1 MTLPAA
7 APASDVTAPSVLSR
21 ILTGYGRAGG
31 SEGPVYL
38 RLASTLRGLIELG
51 ELKGG
56 DALPSERDL
65 AQASGLSRVTVRK
78 ALEVLGDEGLV
89 ERRQGAGSFVTR
101 QIEQPASVLIGFTDD
116 MRRRGA
122 AAASQVIRQ
131 AVGLPDPSEMLKLG
145 LSPAD
150 RVLRLSRVR
159 LSDGEPLAIEHAVIP
174 ASALAS
180 PGIGASLYEA
190 LKQAGN
196 MPVRALQRVQAGIA
210 TAAEAE
216 LLHLSPGSP
225 VLRIE
230 RRSFLA
236 NGRPIEVTVSA
247 YRGDRYDFIAELS
260 LDG

>member
-1 MTLPAA
+1 MRQL
-7 APASDVTAPSVLSR
+7 APDTPPSVLAR
-21 ILTGYGRAGG
+21 ILSGYGRASG

-51 ELKGG
+51 DLRGG

-78 ALEVLGDEGLV
+78 ALEVLGDEGLI

-122 AAASQVIRQ
+122 QATSRIIRQ
-131 AVGLPDPSEMLKLG
+131 SIGLPDPSEILKLG

-159 LSDGEPLAIEHAVIP
+159 LSDGEPLAIENAVVP
-174 ASALAS
+174 ASALGDTAV
-180 PGIGASLYEA
+180 GASLYEA
-190 LKQAGN
+190 LKRQGN

-210 TAAEAE
+210 TASEGA
-216 LLHLSPGSP
+216 LLNLTPGSP

>member
-1 MTLPAA
+1 MRMTAQPA
-7 APASDVTAPSVLSR
+7 APSVLAR

-51 ELKGG
+51 DLKGG

-65 AQASGLSRVTVRK
+65 AQAAGLSRVTVRK
-78 ALEVLGDEGLV
+78 ALEVLGDEGLI

-122 AAASQVIRQ
+122 LAASRVIQ
-131 AVGLPDPSEMLKLG
+131 QSIGLPDPSEILKLG
-145 LSPAD
+145 LSPSD

-159 LSDGEPLAIEHAVIP
+159 LSDGEPLAIEHAVVP
-174 ASALAS
+174 AGALGDAEV
-180 PGIGASLYEA
+180 GASLYGA
-190 LKQAGN
+190 LKAQGN

-210 TAAEAE
+210 TPAEAT
-216 LLHLSPGSP
+216 LLNLTPGSP

>member
-1 MTLPAA
+1 MS
-7 APASDVTAPSVLSR
+7 APAPQTAPQTAPDSVLAR
-21 ILTGYGRAGG
+21 ILAGYARTGGT
-31 SEGPVYL
+31 EGPVYL
-38 RLASTLRGLIELG
+38 RLASTLRGLIELR

-65 AQASGLSRVTVRK
+65 SQAAGLSRVTVRK
-78 ALEVLGDEGLV
+78 ALDVLGQEGLV

-122 AAASQVIRQ
+122 VAASRLIRK

-159 LSDGEPLAIEHAVIP
+159 LSDGEPLAIEHAVVP
-174 ASALAS
+174 AGALPS
-180 PGIGASLYEA
+180 PTIGESLYEA
-190 LKQAGN
+190 LKAGGN
-196 MPVRALQRVQAGIA
+196 MPVRALQRVQAGVA
-210 TAAEAE
+210 TPAEAD
-216 LLHLSPGSP
+216 LLEVAPGSP

-247 YRGDRYDFIAELS
+247 YRGDRYDFVAELS
-260 LDG
+260 LDA

>member
-1 MTLPAA
+1 MSLPA
-7 APASDVTAPSVLSR
+7 PDVTPSVLSR
-21 ILTGYGRAGG
+21 ILSGYARAGG
-31 SEGPVYL
+31 AEGPVYL

-51 ELKGG
+51 DLKGG

-65 AQASGLSRVTVRK
+65 AQAAGLSRVTVRK
-78 ALEVLGDEGLV
+78 ALEVLTDEGLIA
-89 ERRQGAGSFVTR
+89 RRQGAGSFVTR

-122 AAASQVIRQ
+122 VAASRVIRQ
-131 AVGLPDPSEMLKLG
+131 AEGLPDPSEMLKLG

-159 LSDGEPLAIEHAVIP
+159 LSDGEPLAIENAVVP
-174 ASALAS
+174 ARALGAATL
-180 PGIGASLYEA
+180 GASLYAA
-190 LKQAGN
+190 LKAAGN

-210 TAAEAE
+210 TEAEAE
-216 LLHLSPGSP
+216 LLNLTPGSP